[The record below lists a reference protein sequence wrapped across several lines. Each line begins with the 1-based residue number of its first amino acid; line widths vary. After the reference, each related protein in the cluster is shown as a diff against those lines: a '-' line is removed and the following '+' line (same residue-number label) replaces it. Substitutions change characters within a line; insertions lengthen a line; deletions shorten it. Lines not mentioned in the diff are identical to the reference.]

1 MWCDRSRIDL
11 FIYLMIYLLSD
22 VIFALLLYNYSYI
35 SFQTFASIMFYYLHI
50 IYITPFVTIQKVK
63 SALKEIS
70 SS

>member
-11 FIYLMIYLLSD
+11 FIYLMIYLLND